1 MAYSP
6 LARGDKVSDERLVAI
21 AESVGCT
28 PAQAAIK
35 WVYDTGAITI
45 PKSSNH
51 GRIDENYASLSVDLA
66 GTEADFAVMEEE
78 YVSGWNP
85 TAEP

>member
-6 LARGDKVSDERLVAI
+6 LARGQKVNCGSLAAI

-45 PKSSNH
+45 PKSSNP
-51 GRIDENYASLSVDLA
+51 GRIEENLASLDIDLT
-66 GTEADFAVMEEE
+66 GTEDSFNAMEEA

>member
-6 LARGDKVSDERLVAI
+6 LARGQKVGCGSLATI

-45 PKSSNH
+45 PKSSNP
-51 GRIDENYASLSVDLA
+51 GRIEENIASLDIDLT
-66 GTEADFAVMEEE
+66 GTEDSFNAMEEA

-85 TAEP
+85 TVEP

>member
-6 LARGDKVSDERLVAI
+6 LARGHKVGCSNLVKI

-45 PKSSNH
+45 PKSSNP
-51 GRIDENYASLSVDLA
+51 GRIDENIASLKVDLG
-66 GTEADFAVMEEE
+66 GTKSIFNSMEEA